1 MIAQPPPSKPSP
13 ENCPDCQHAHLGK
26 VFPGDADV
34 GCYHSTARENICL
47 CKSPKGRN
55 TMKANGKDPDIE
67 IVHGNPV
74 ARRAKKVAEAF
85 APSARAKQTHLPGMK
100 PKVIESVHQAIEDY
114 VAARDARMELTK
126 VEIEKKAHLLQAMK
140 EQGITGYAVDGHEAT
155 LDVEETVKA
164 KLVSEE
170 IEEAEEREM
179 HNRAIK
185 PQDLARTPPPAGRK
199 GRGRGRGA
207 QA

>member
-1 MIAQPPPSKPSP
+1 MMSQSRVCSCP
-13 ENCPDCQHAHLGK
+13 EPAAKRLDEPMHVH
-26 VFPGDADV
+26 D
-34 GCYHSTARENICL
+34 GCLVYHTGARCAVKEGTV
-47 CKSPKGRN
+47 KSLPEIV
-55 TMKANGKDPDIE
+55 KANGKDGEIE

-85 APSARAKQTHLPGMK
+85 APSKRPKERHLPGME
-100 PKVIESVHQAIEDY
+100 PKTIPSVHKAIEDY

-126 VEIEKKAHLLQAMK
+126 VEVEKKAHLLKVMK
-140 EQGITGYAVDGHEAT
+140 DQGITGYAVDGHEAT

-185 PQDLARTPPPAGRK
+185 PQDLAGRKK
-199 GRGRGRGA
+199 GRGKGA
-207 QA
+207 EARA

>member
-1 MIAQPPPSKPSP
+1 MKSLP
-13 ENCPDCQHAHLGK
+13 EI
-26 VFPGDADV
+26 V
-34 GCYHSTARENICL
+34 
-47 CKSPKGRN
+47 
-55 TMKANGKDPDIE
+55 KANGKDGDVE

-74 ARRAKKVAEAF
+74 AKRAKKVAEAF
-85 APSARAKQTHLPGMK
+85 APSKRPKERHLPGME
-100 PKVIESVHQAIEDY
+100 PKTIPTVHRAIEDY

-126 VEIEKKAHLLQAMK
+126 VEVEKKAHLLKVMK
-140 EQGITGYAVDGHEAT
+140 DQGITGYAVDGHEAT

-185 PQDLARTPPPAGRK
+185 PQDLARTTPPAGQK

-207 QA
+207 EA

>member
-1 MIAQPPPSKPSP
+1 MKSLP
-13 ENCPDCQHAHLGK
+13 EI
-26 VFPGDADV
+26 V
-34 GCYHSTARENICL
+34 
-47 CKSPKGRN
+47 
-55 TMKANGKDPDIE
+55 KANGKDPDVE

-85 APSARAKQTHLPGMK
+85 APGKRPKQEFIPGTE
-100 PKVIESVHQAIEDY
+100 PKIITDVHQAIEDY

-126 VEIEKKAHLLQAMK
+126 VEVEKKTHLLQVMK
-140 EQGITGYAVDGHEAT
+140 AKGITAYAVDGHEAA

-170 IEEAEEREM
+170 IEEAEEREI

-185 PQDLARTPPPAGRK
+185 PQDLARTPPPTGRK

-207 QA
+207 EA